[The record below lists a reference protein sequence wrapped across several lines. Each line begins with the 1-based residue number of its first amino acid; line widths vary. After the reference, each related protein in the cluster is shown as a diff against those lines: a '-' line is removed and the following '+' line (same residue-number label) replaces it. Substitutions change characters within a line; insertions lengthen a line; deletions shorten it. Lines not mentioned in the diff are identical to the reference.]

1 MTVES
6 LLKVIEEGM
15 TVILKTEKNRIIVQ
29 FECGNDIEAFSCGFL
44 YRKIKNGRELI
55 AVLEDTKDVY
65 KRQLLNI
72 AINTPI
78 NQKIKFMKYLRAIFE
93 QADGIIRAI
102 NLLGM
107 VKIVSNIAGTPLIG
121 FSILIAF

>member
-44 YRKIKNGRELI
+44 YRTIKIIKIKNGRELI
-55 AVLEDTKDVY
+55 AILEDTKND
-65 KRQLLNI
+65 
-72 AINTPI
+72 
-78 NQKIKFMKYLRAIFE
+78 
-93 QADGIIRAI
+93 
-102 NLLGM
+102 
-107 VKIVSNIAGTPLIG
+107 
-121 FSILIAF
+121 

>member
-44 YRKIKNGRELI
+44 YRK
-55 AVLEDTKDVY
+55 
-65 KRQLLNI
+65 
-72 AINTPI
+72 
-78 NQKIKFMKYLRAIFE
+78 
-93 QADGIIRAI
+93 
-102 NLLGM
+102 
-107 VKIVSNIAGTPLIG
+107 
-121 FSILIAF
+121 

>member
-44 YRKIKNGRELI
+44 YRKTRKHAILNEAETRKRFPLLSVSSEEELI
-55 AVLEDTKDVY
+55 ETKEE
-65 KRQLLNI
+65 RR
-72 AINTPI
+72 
-78 NQKIKFMKYLRAIFE
+78 LRRN
-93 QADGIIRAI
+93 IRAQMAI
-102 NLLGM
+102 ENSRKEELG
-107 VKIVSNIAGTPLIG
+107 L
-121 FSILIAF
+121 